1 MAMTLLF
8 LAACETTPSDTAAIN
23 DVVDTADTAGDP
35 GTAPTITAMEVL
47 WQVFGES
54 DEIVMYADAT
64 VTDAEGD
71 LVGGVASFDVA
82 TGSGQPI
89 GFDVEIKDCA
99 DVSGACWIDPHLII
113 AIPDVITEYDYTVE
127 LVVIDLAGNASAMMA
142 GALEGG

>member
-1 MAMTLLF
+1 MTLLF
-8 LAACETTPSDTAAIN
+8 LVACESTPGDTAAIT
-23 DVVDTADTAGDP
+23 DVVDTADSAGDP
-35 GTAPTITAMEVL
+35 GTAPTITALDVL
-47 WQVFGES
+47 WQPFGED

-64 VTDAEGD
+64 VSDPEGD

-89 GFDVEIKDCA
+89 GFEDEIKDCA

-113 AIPDVITEYDYTVE
+113 AIPDVITTYDYTVE
-127 LVVIDLAGNASAMMA
+127 LVVIDVAGNASVMMS